1 MEPFGYNPKVAC
13 TGHLLCPP
21 SKKEGHIALLL
32 SVGRSTN
39 NFRSFSRSRSIW
51 VQPINLW
58 QIYTP
63 WTSKKSNNSSFR
75 SFSLR
80 GSTYWNEILYIFI
93 IIIPWPSSILGL
105 IDWEYMSIG
114 LWKPLIICSFYSFLR
129 RGLQEKEGDICVSQT
144 SLDVIIVFQ
153 NSFPYR
159 TKKINIFVIWHHLN
173 IIT

>member
-1 MEPFGYNPKVAC
+1 MA
-13 TGHLLCPP
+13 TTRRLLVQDIYYVP
-21 SKKEGHIALLL
+21 LLL
-32 SVGRSTN
+32 SVGRSTS

-63 WTSKKSNNSSFR
+63 STSKKSNNSTFR

-93 IIIPWPSSILGL
+93 IIIPWPCSILGL

-114 LWKPLIICSFYSFLR
+114 LWKPPIICSFYSFLR
-129 RGLQEKEGDICVSQT
+129 RGLQEKEGDIFVSQT
-144 SLDVIIVFQ
+144 SLDFIIVFKIV
-153 NSFPYR
+153 SD
-159 TKKINIFVIWHHLN
+159 KKDQHFCHLTPFKHCY
-173 IIT
+173 IVLFCVVS